1 MGSTFREGDLPRGL
15 AGVEYWTR
23 RRVDFRLSGSTGGF
37 GRTVSAGPWC
47 PQLAKGAGFRM
58 RCCRSPALRK
68 KLRSG
73 ATADRHAKK
82 TNPSSRSWETE
93 ADKTFDRVQGRHGP
107 TGRKSSLATERGGSG
122 QPHLKKR
129 ARLYEGISGGADR
142 NTQDRSAT
150 TSTGN

>member
-1 MGSTFREGDLPRGL
+1 MAASREGGRMDLKRIIPPTLRMIRKNDSLICRSQDDAHHRENLTAMGSTFREGDLPRGL

-73 ATADRHAKK
+73 ATVDRHAKK
-82 TNPSSRSWETE
+82 TNPSSRS
-93 ADKTFDRVQGRHGP
+93 
-107 TGRKSSLATERGGSG
+107 
-122 QPHLKKR
+122 
-129 ARLYEGISGGADR
+129 
-142 NTQDRSAT
+142 
-150 TSTGN
+150 